1 MAALPCCPTLTEI
14 GWATSVAHRFDFA
27 FADFM
32 AADRSQSEEFQE
44 TIASLP
50 YIIQKTAGDLLGCAE
65 LSKTQLQSHLTGLFE
80 QVEVRT
86 EVRSYADNDSKA
98 MLIFNITAVENGVA
112 YSFVRSIEDIKSRT
126 LTLLDINNG

>member
-1 MAALPCCPTLTEI
+1 MAGLPCTPTLTEI

-32 AADRSQSEEFQE
+32 SSDYSQSEEFQG

-65 LSKTQLQSHLTGLFE
+65 LAKSQLTSHLSDLFE

-86 EVRSYADNDSKA
+86 EVRTYEENDAKA
-98 MLIFNITAVENGVA
+98 MLIFNITAVDGGIA
-112 YSFVRSIEDIKSRT
+112 YSFTRAIEDIKSRT
-126 LTLLDINNG
+126 MNLLDINNG